1 VITLVDVKTDDH
13 GGSGWTIS
21 GRLDRRRQNGRFRR
35 ISFNTGNQQTF
46 RLPIEDGIAVIQGL
60 EAFVWVNERSRAR
73 PWGNG
78 LTMRGTVT
86 SSPTGGRMSTVT
98 IHINQR
104 LPVGFGMNALRNLPS
119 DAARD
124 LYQCIQPRRHL
135 RFGDCRQAN
144 ATYWMRYFG
153 SSC

>member
-1 VITLVDVKTDDH
+1 MSADATRGCLKH
-13 GGSGWTIS
+13 GARDGNSYQVQ
-21 GRLDRRRQNGRFRR
+21 RNP
-35 ISFNTGNQQTF
+35 FNTGKSTDVQI
-46 RLPIEDGIAVIQGL
+46 PIEDGIAVIQGL

-78 LTMRGTVT
+78 LTMRGMVT
-86 SSPTGGRMSTVT
+86 SLPTRGRITTVT

-124 LYQCIQPRRHL
+124 LYQCIQPRRHCKIWGL
-135 RFGDCRQAN
+135 SAGERDVLDEVFRF
-144 ATYWMRYFG
+144 
-153 SSC
+153 